1 MSGSAVQGALERRA
15 LSLGSANAID
25 FALQFLLPIVLARA
39 LDVESFG
46 KYRLLWLA
54 VSTIMVLAPL
64 AMPHSLYYFLPRA
77 DADRKRLYINQT
89 LLFLCVTGTVAAWAL
104 SALDPWRPES
114 LHTLSDTEYL
124 VPLFALVW
132 TVSSMLD
139 LLPTVEERVDWQSR
153 IIVGLSALRALALSS
168 AAILTGELAPV
179 LWTLV
184 GFAVFKLVLLA
195 WYIARHHRWARPMVD
210 WAAFRDQLRYAG
222 PFGLSAAFYGLRS
235 QVDQWVSA
243 ALFSIHQFA
252 AFSVA
257 AVIGPLIFICRQSV
271 NHVFLPSMSRL
282 EAAGNVTGM
291 LALNSRAN
299 AMVAALLYPV
309 LAFAVLFAP
318 DIITVIYTDSYL
330 EAVPV
335 MRLYALSMACLVV
348 ELNSVMLLLRE
359 GPFTLRVNAF
369 LLALSAAT
377 SAWGA
382 SAFGLPGAAAGSVL
396 AVFVDRILTVRRI
409 SLRTGISIAQ
419 MQDWRSLGTLI
430 ALAAVAALVVWTAV
444 HGRLDGYGPL
454 VRLAVAGAL
463 MSAVYVLLLLMLR
476 ADDRFGALREFIALR
491 GRRARDA
498 EV

>member
-1 MSGSAVQGALERRA
+1 
-15 LSLGSANAID
+15 
-25 FALQFLLPIVLARA
+25 
-39 LDVESFG
+39 
-46 KYRLLWLA
+46 
-54 VSTIMVLAPL
+54 
-64 AMPHSLYYFLPRA
+64 
-77 DADRKRLYINQT
+77 
-89 LLFLCVTGTVAAWAL
+89 
-104 SALDPWRPES
+104 
-114 LHTLSDTEYL
+114 
-124 VPLFALVW
+124 
-132 TVSSMLD
+132 
-139 LLPTVEERVDWQSR
+139 
-153 IIVGLSALRALALSS
+153 
-168 AAILTGELAPV
+168 
-179 LWTLV
+179 
-184 GFAVFKLVLLA
+184 
-195 WYIARHHRWARPMVD
+195 
-210 WAAFRDQLRYAG
+210 
-222 PFGLSAAFYGLRS
+222 
-235 QVDQWVSA
+235 
-243 ALFSIHQFA
+243 
-252 AFSVA
+252 
-257 AVIGPLIFICRQSV
+257 
-271 NHVFLPSMSRL
+271 
-282 EAAGNVTGM
+282 
-291 LALNSRAN
+291 
-299 AMVAALLYPV
+299 
-309 LAFAVLFAP
+309 
-318 DIITVIYTDSYL
+318 
-330 EAVPV
+330 